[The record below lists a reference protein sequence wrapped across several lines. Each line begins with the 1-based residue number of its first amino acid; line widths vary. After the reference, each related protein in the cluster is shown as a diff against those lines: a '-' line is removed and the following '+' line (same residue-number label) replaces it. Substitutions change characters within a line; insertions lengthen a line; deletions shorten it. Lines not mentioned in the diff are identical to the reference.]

1 MMPLSLTV
9 NGRAVNAAAEPR
21 TSLADFLRDGLDL
34 TGTHLGCEHGVCG
47 ACTLLLD
54 GVPARSC
61 ITLALACEDAAIT
74 TIEGLD
80 ADEITTELRA
90 AFTREHALQCGYCTP
105 GMLVSARDLV
115 LRLEGPSETQI
126 RLGLSGNLCRCTGYV
141 GIARAVRG
149 VIEARRARGIAPE
162 PDGGRK
168 CLGPAGAHPGK
179 AVSVPSLPTSGPQIP
194 PPSNVPGFGP
204 EGFRPAATFEQRFEV
219 AYPPEAL
226 FALLGN
232 MSAVAA
238 CLPGASLTALP
249 ASDRVEGEMRV
260 RIGPISAAFRGSALM
275 ERDAATRSGRIL
287 GGGIDARG
295 RSTARGEIRYR
306 VVTAQGG
313 TASVELE
320 VGYTL
325 TGVLGQFG
333 RPGLVRDLAN
343 RLTADFVRNLEL
355 QLSGRAPPAA
365 QITEFHAIGFLF
377 GLLRARL
384 RRLFRLSA

>member
-1 MMPLSLTV
+1 M
-9 NGRAVNAAAEPR
+9 
-21 TSLADFLRDGLDL
+21 
-34 TGTHLGCEHGVCG
+34 
-47 ACTLLLD
+47 
-54 GVPARSC
+54 
-61 ITLALACEDAAIT
+61 
-74 TIEGLD
+74 
-80 ADEITTELRA
+80 
-90 AFTREHALQCGYCTP
+90 
-105 GMLVSARDLV
+105 
-115 LRLEGPSETQI
+115 
-126 RLGLSGNLCRCTGYV
+126 
-141 GIARAVRG
+141 
-149 VIEARRARGIAPE
+149 
-162 PDGGRK
+162 
-168 CLGPAGAHPGK
+168 
-179 AVSVPSLPTSGPQIP
+179 
-194 PPSNVPGFGP
+194 PGFGP

-219 AYPPEAL
+219 AYPPDAL

-313 TASVELE
+313 TACIVELE

-333 RPGLVRDLAN
+333 RRGLVRDLAN
-343 RLTADFVRNLEL
+343 RLTAEFVCNLEL
-355 QLSGRAPPAA
+355 RLSGRAPPAA
-365 QITEFHAIGFLF
+365 QRTEFHAIGFLF